1 MIKDLEMSDGSV
13 TLEEIEEFH
22 LKKTIFDN
30 NLLEDEDFVA
40 ELAANGAALLEDSDS
55 ELEREEEEEEEHR
68 SSRRR
73 QSSRTE
79 DTPGKPESVL
89 KVVSSIDFNKTRKK
103 SVR

>member
-1 MIKDLEMSDGSV
+1 VIKDLEMSDGSV

-40 ELAANGAALLEDSDS
+40 ELAAEGAALLEDSDS
-55 ELEREEEEEEEHR
+55 ELEKEEEEEEEEAPT
-68 SSRRR
+68 
-73 QSSRTE
+73 SRTE

>member
-40 ELAANGAALLEDSDS
+40 ELAAEGAALLEDSDS
-55 ELEREEEEEEEHR
+55 ELEKEEEEEEEEA
-68 SSRRR
+68 
-73 QSSRTE
+73 QTSRTE

>member
-1 MIKDLEMSDGSV
+1 LKDLEMSDGSV

-55 ELEREEEEEEEHR
+55 ELEREEEEEE
-68 SSRRR
+68 
-73 QSSRTE
+73 QQAQTSRTE

>member
-1 MIKDLEMSDGSV
+1 MSDGSV

-40 ELAANGAALLEDSDS
+40 ELAAEGAALLEDSDS
-55 ELEREEEEEEEHR
+55 ELEKEEEEEEEEA
-68 SSRRR
+68 
-73 QSSRTE
+73 QTSRTE

>member
-1 MIKDLEMSDGSV
+1 MKDLEMSDGSV

-55 ELEREEEEEEEHR
+55 ELEREEEEEE
-68 SSRRR
+68 
-73 QSSRTE
+73 QQAQTSRTE